1 MKIRI
6 CILALLVAAACAPI
20 ASTPSAS
27 PSPSTAIATPKATPR
42 LLTFDTQHHYLDF
55 TYSQGHL
62 IFGGGPADDLSSSPD
77 LIDRDLASGT
87 ERVLATAADRAGS
100 IIAPVAGGEW
110 VVFVETYQKG
120 PLVYRVRAVAP
131 GKDVVLATAEYEAPT
146 DQQQQ
151 RARPIP
157 QVATDGNLIAWTEVA
172 GPRTGQKWT
181 LKGFETKTSQR
192 SDLYTSDLPLS
203 FPAITDGELI
213 FGEGDEHPR
222 LLALR
227 PSRGLA
233 ATAVTTE
240 SDLAQGA
247 SYGGLVAAKKGGM
260 NVLDPGGLVLIDR
273 LKGTTTTIVAVGPRG
288 VYGPTINDRYVV
300 WHGGANFDKIGAFD
314 LETHEIVTIYA
325 QTPAGRAAAYPG
337 ALIWLALRPEDVASL
352 GTATPQFH
360 VMLWP

>member
-1 MKIRI
+1 MKI
-6 CILALLVAAACAPI
+6 CIGLLALVVAAACAPI
-20 ASTPSAS
+20 ASTPSSS

-42 LLTFDTQHHYLDF
+42 LLTFDMQHHYLDF

-110 VVFVETYQKG
+110 VVFVETYQRG

-151 RARPIP
+151 RARSIP

-172 GPRTGQKWT
+172 GPRTGPKWT
-181 LKGFETKTSQR
+181 LKGFDTKTGLTSE
-192 SDLYTSDLPLS
+192 LYTSDLALT
-203 FPAITDGELI
+203 FPTITDGELV

-222 LLALR
+222 LLAFR
-227 PSRGLA
+227 PSRGVA
-233 ATAVTTE
+233 AAQVTTE
-240 SDLAQGA
+240 IDLAEAA
-247 SYGGLVAAKKGGM
+247 SYGGLIAAKKGGRS
-260 NVLDPGGLVLIDR
+260 VLDPGGLVLIDR
-273 LKGTTTTIVAVGPRG
+273 KAGTTTTVIAESPRG
-288 VYGPTINDRYVV
+288 IWGPTINDRYIV
-300 WHGGANFDKIGAFD
+300 WQGGGAGKIGAYD
-314 LETHEIVTIYA
+314 LDTHEIVTIYE
-325 QTPAGRAAAYPG
+325 QTLAGRPAAYPG
-337 ALIWLALRPEDVASL
+337 AVIWLALKAEDVATP
-352 GTATPQFH
+352 GTAKPQFH